1 MQDRVFLL
9 KARAEMS
16 PRDKYLYH
24 QIHPL
29 KLLTDVASGFGSL
42 YPLWHHHLVLALVV
56 MLVPPP
62 LVSLLLMR
70 FAELEPYR
78 TIGPGQVCRAF
89 HVTCDGNDSSDWNDC
104 RGIRR
109 LVPVTLDYR
118 RRLRPGLVRLAA
130 RDIA

>member
-1 MQDRVFLL
+1 MN
-9 KARAEMS
+9 

-29 KLLTDVASGFGSL
+29 KLATDVGSGLGSL
-42 YPLWHHHLVLALVV
+42 YPLWHHHLALALAV

-78 TIGPGQVCRAF
+78 RSALGKYIAHSMSHAMEAIRLIGMIVVAF
-89 HVTCDGNDSSDWNDC
+89 GAWHRSLWIIAGGCGLILFAWV
-104 RGIRR
+104 RGA
-109 LVPVTLDYR
+109 
-118 RRLRPGLVRLAA
+118 LR
-130 RDIA
+130 DT